1 MTKLF
6 PLALLLILGGLQTSC
21 SFFQQQEHHDEEQT
35 EENVKTPPPLHLG
48 AVHQVYRN
56 FALLRI
62 IGPMPKE
69 GTVLISHPVD
79 GSSDR
84 MGNLVVSSAQHRRG
98 NIIAADIRSG
108 WVMKGDR
115 IFLYRSIL
123 DEATEEEDALP
134 DENQPA
140 PDASEEDHTEIDIP
154 DFTSVP
160 VVTEVG
166 TNPLDIPAPRQTAPE
181 PQQDAPS
188 IPVEETPAAT
198 EAPDNGIPSRL
209 QDIPDTLDGW
219 N

>member
-6 PLALLLILGGLQTSC
+6 PLTLLLILGGLQTSC
-21 SFFQQQEHHDEEQT
+21 SFFQQQKHHDEEQT
-35 EENVKTPPPLHLG
+35 EESVKTPPPLHLG

-62 IGPMPKE
+62 IGPMPRE
-69 GTVLISHPVD
+69 GTVLISHPAD

-123 DEATEEEDALP
+123 DEATEDEEAIP
-134 DENQPA
+134 DENQPVPEA
-140 PDASEEDHTEIDIP
+140 PEDDHTEIDIP
-154 DFTSVP
+154 DFNSVP
-160 VVTEVG
+160 VVTEAG
-166 TNPLDIPAPRQTAPE
+166 TNPLDIPAPLHTTPE
-181 PQQDAPS
+181 LQQDAPS
-188 IPVEETPAAT
+188 LPEEEAPAAT
-198 EAPDNGIPSRL
+198 EVPKKGIPSKL
-209 QDIPDTLDGW
+209 LDIPDTLDGW
-219 N
+219 D